1 MINKSINEISESL
14 SKKNSKY
21 EYLYKDLLGLGVSG
35 SIVAAGFLNPI
46 VGLLGI
52 VYFIKQGY
60 NDIKA

>member
-1 MINKSINEISESL
+1 LINKSINEISESL

-21 EYLYKDLLGLGVSG
+21 EYLYKDLLGVSG